1 MYWLN
6 EQYANEKY
14 LDDVRAAERTTK
26 QNALLAHAQNK
37 TASGLR
43 RAVGAKLI
51 AWGQQLQN
59 EPTTIQLARATNG

>member
-43 RAVGAKLI
+43 RAVGTKLI

-59 EPTTIQLARATNG
+59 EPTAIQFARAANR